1 MWQGEVVI
9 FLAGPLFTT
18 KINPISKK
26 HILMKNIIPIL
37 GAAALF
43 MASCQGG
50 TAKKTHAK
58 IDSTIV
64 TNAKAITDSTQCY
77 QYIKNRDT
85 ATLTLKTIDNKLT
98 GTLGYNLY
106 EKDKNAGTIAG
117 VVKGDTIIANY
128 TFQSEGKTSIRE
140 VAFLKKGD
148 QLAEGFGDVH
158 EVKGETKFK
167 DLSKLK
173 FDGSMTFDKIDCK

>member
-1 MWQGEVVI
+1 
-9 FLAGPLFTT
+9 
-18 KINPISKK
+18 
-26 HILMKNIIPIL
+26 MKNIIPVL
-37 GAAALF
+37 SLAALF
-43 MASCQGG
+43 VAACQGG
-50 TAKKTHAK
+50 TAKKTQAK

-64 TNAKAITDSTQCY
+64 TNAETAPNAIQCY

-85 ATLTLKTIDNKLT
+85 ATLSLKNEDNKVT

-117 VVKGDTIIANY
+117 VIKGDTIIASY
-128 TFQSEGKTSIRE
+128 TFQSEGQTSVRE

-148 QLAEGFGDVH
+148 QLIEGFGDVQ

-167 DLSKLK
+167 DINQLK
-173 FDGSMTFDKIDCK
+173 FEGSMAFGKIECK

>member
-1 MWQGEVVI
+1 
-9 FLAGPLFTT
+9 
-18 KINPISKK
+18 
-26 HILMKNIIPIL
+26 MKNIIPIL
-37 GAAALF
+37 GVAALL

-50 TAKKTHAK
+50 TTKKTQAK
-58 IDSTIV
+58 IDSTII
-64 TNAKAITDSTQCY
+64 TNATASPDSIRCY

-85 ATLTLKTIDNKLT
+85 ATLSLKTKDNT
-98 GTLGYNLY
+98 ISGTLGYNLY

-117 VVKGDTIIANY
+117 IVKGDTIIANY

-148 QLAEGFGDVH
+148 QLVEGFGDVQ
-158 EVKGETKFK
+158 EVKGGTKFK

-173 FDGSMTFDKIDCK
+173 FDGSMTFGKIDCK

>member
-1 MWQGEVVI
+1 
-9 FLAGPLFTT
+9 
-18 KINPISKK
+18 
-26 HILMKNIIPIL
+26 MKNIIPVL
-37 GAAALF
+37 GTIALF

-50 TAKKTHAK
+50 TAKKTQAK

-64 TNAKAITDSTQCY
+64 NNAAVPNAQQCY

-85 ATLTLKTIDNKLT
+85 ATLSLKTEGNEVT

-117 VVKGDTIIANY
+117 TVKGDTIVANY
-128 TFQSEGKTSIRE
+128 TFQSEGKTSVRE
-140 VAFLKKGD
+140 VVFLKQGD
-148 QLAEGFGDVH
+148 QLTEGFGDVQ
-158 EVKGETKFK
+158 EVKGEMKFK

-173 FDGSMTFDKIDCK
+173 FDGSMAFGKIDCK

>member
-1 MWQGEVVI
+1 
-9 FLAGPLFTT
+9 
-18 KINPISKK
+18 
-26 HILMKNIIPIL
+26 MKNIIPIL
-37 GAAALF
+37 GAATLF

-50 TAKKTHAK
+50 TAKKTQAK

-64 TNAKAITDSTQCY
+64 TNATATTDSTQCY

-85 ATLTLKTIDNKLT
+85 GTLTLKTIDNKLT

-106 EKDKNAGTIAG
+106 EKDKNAGTIDW

-128 TFQSEGKTSIRE
+128 TFLSEGKTSIRE

>member
-1 MWQGEVVI
+1 
-9 FLAGPLFTT
+9 
-18 KINPISKK
+18 
-26 HILMKNIIPIL
+26 MKSIIPIL
-37 GAAALF
+37 GIAALL

-50 TAKKTHAK
+50 TAKKTQAK

-64 TNAKAITDSTQCY
+64 TNARETPDSIHCY

-85 ATLTLKTIDNKLT
+85 ATLSLKTTGNKAT

-106 EKDKNAGTIAG
+106 EKDKNAGTIVG
-117 VVKGDTIIANY
+117 IVKGDTIIANY
-128 TFQSEGKTSIRE
+128 TFQSEGKTSVRE
-140 VAFLKKGD
+140 VAFLQKGD
-148 QLAEGFGDVH
+148 QLTEGFGDVQ

>member
-148 QLAEGFGDVH
+148 QLAEGFGDVQ

-167 DLSKLK
+167 DLSKLN
-173 FDGSMTFDKIDCK
+173 FDGLMTFGKIDCK

>member
-1 MWQGEVVI
+1 
-9 FLAGPLFTT
+9 
-18 KINPISKK
+18 
-26 HILMKNIIPIL
+26 MKNIIPIL
-37 GAAALF
+37 GAAALL

-50 TAKKTHAK
+50 TAKKTQAK

-64 TNAKAITDSTQCY
+64 TNATASPDSIRCY
-77 QYIKNRDT
+77 QYIKDRDT
-85 ATLTLKTIDNKLT
+85 AILSLKTEDNKVT

-117 VVKGDTIIANY
+117 IVKGDTIIANY

-148 QLAEGFGDVH
+148 QLIEGFGDVQ
-158 EVKGETKFK
+158 EIKEETKFK

>member
-1 MWQGEVVI
+1 MKSI
-9 FLAGPLFTT
+9 FPV
-18 KINPISKK
+18 
-26 HILMKNIIPIL
+26 L
-37 GAAALF
+37 GLTALL

-50 TAKKTHAK
+50 TAKKTQAK

-64 TNAKAITDSTQCY
+64 TNAKASPDSVQCY

-85 ATLTLKTIDNKLT
+85 ATLSLKTADNKVT

-117 VVKGDTIIANY
+117 IVKGDTIIANY
-128 TFQSEGKTSIRE
+128 TFQSEGKTSVRE

-148 QLAEGFGDVH
+148 QLTEGFGDVQ

-167 DLSKLK
+167 GLNKLK

>member
-1 MWQGEVVI
+1 
-9 FLAGPLFTT
+9 
-18 KINPISKK
+18 
-26 HILMKNIIPIL
+26 MKNIIPIL
-37 GAAALF
+37 GAAALL
-43 MASCQGG
+43 MSSCQGG
-50 TAKKTHAK
+50 TAKKTQAK

-64 TNAKAITDSTQCY
+64 ANAAVTTDSVQCY

-85 ATLTLKTIDNKLT
+85 ATLSLKTADQKFT

-117 VVKGDTIIANY
+117 VIKGDTIIANY
-128 TFQSEGKTSIRE
+128 TFQSEGKTSVRE

-148 QLAEGFGDVH
+148 QLAEGFGDVQ
-158 EVKGETKFK
+158 EVNGQTKFK

-173 FDGSMTFDKIDCK
+173 FDGSMTFEKIDCK

>member
-1 MWQGEVVI
+1 
-9 FLAGPLFTT
+9 
-18 KINPISKK
+18 
-26 HILMKNIIPIL
+26 MKNIIPIL

-50 TAKKTHAK
+50 TAKKTQAN

-64 TNAKAITDSTQCY
+64 TNATASPDSIRCY

-85 ATLTLKTIDNKLT
+85 ATLSLKTEDNTVT

-117 VVKGDTIIANY
+117 IVKGDTIIANY

-148 QLAEGFGDVH
+148 QLAEGFGDIQ

-173 FDGSMTFDKIDCK
+173 FDGSMTFDKIECK

>member
-1 MWQGEVVI
+1 MKSI
-9 FLAGPLFTT
+9 FPV
-18 KINPISKK
+18 
-26 HILMKNIIPIL
+26 L
-37 GAAALF
+37 GLTALL

-50 TAKKTHAK
+50 TAKKTQAK

-64 TNAKAITDSTQCY
+64 TNATASPDSLRCY

-85 ATLTLKTIDNKLT
+85 ATLSLKIADNKVT

-117 VVKGDTIIANY
+117 IVKGDTIIASY

-148 QLAEGFGDVH
+148 QLAEGFGDIE

-167 DLSKLK
+167 HPSKLK

>member
-1 MWQGEVVI
+1 MKSI
-9 FLAGPLFTT
+9 F
-18 KINPISKK
+18 
-26 HILMKNIIPIL
+26 PIL
-37 GAAALF
+37 GLIALL
-43 MASCQGG
+43 MASCRGG
-50 TAKKTHAK
+50 TAKKTQAK

-64 TNAKAITDSTQCY
+64 TNAAAPEAVQCY

-85 ATLTLKTIDNKLT
+85 ATLSLKTEDNKVT

-106 EKDKNAGTIAG
+106 EKDKNAGSIAG
-117 VVKGDTIIANY
+117 IVKGDTIIANY

-148 QLAEGFGDVH
+148 QLAEGFGDVQ

>member
-1 MWQGEVVI
+1 
-9 FLAGPLFTT
+9 
-18 KINPISKK
+18 
-26 HILMKNIIPIL
+26 
-37 GAAALF
+37 

-50 TAKKTHAK
+50 TAKKTQAK

-64 TNAKAITDSTQCY
+64 SNAESTPDSVQCY

-85 ATLTLKTIDNKLT
+85 ATLTFTTIDNKLT

-117 VVKGDTIIANY
+117 LVKGDTLIANY
-128 TFQSEGKTSIRE
+128 TFQSEGKTSVRE
-140 VAFLKKGD
+140 VAFLKKGN
-148 QLAEGFGDVH
+148 QLAEGFGDVQ
-158 EVKGETKFK
+158 EVNGASKFK

-173 FDGSMTFDKIDCK
+173 FDGSMTFEKIDCK

>member
-1 MWQGEVVI
+1 M
-9 FLAGPLFTT
+9 L
-18 KINPISKK
+18 
-26 HILMKNIIPIL
+26 
-37 GAAALF
+37 

-50 TAKKTHAK
+50 TAKKTQAK

-64 TNAKAITDSTQCY
+64 TNAAATPDSIQCY

-85 ATLTLKTIDNKLT
+85 ATLSLKTAENKIT

-117 VVKGDTIIANY
+117 VVKGDTIIASY
-128 TFQSEGKTSIRE
+128 TFQSEGKTSVRE
-140 VAFLKKGD
+140 VAFLKKGT
-148 QLAEGFGDVH
+148 QLAEGFGDVQ

-167 DLSKLK
+167 DQSKLN
-173 FDGSMTFDKIDCK
+173 FDGSMTFDKIVCK

>member
-1 MWQGEVVI
+1 
-9 FLAGPLFTT
+9 
-18 KINPISKK
+18 
-26 HILMKNIIPIL
+26 MKNIIPIL
-37 GAAALF
+37 GATALF

-50 TAKKTHAK
+50 TAKKTQAK
-58 IDSTIV
+58 IDSTII
-64 TNAKAITDSTQCY
+64 TNASAKPDSILCY

-85 ATLTLKTIDNKLT
+85 ATLSLKTKDNKVT

-106 EKDKNAGTIAG
+106 EKDKNAGTITG
-117 VVKGDTIIANY
+117 IIKGDTIIANY
-128 TFQSEGKTSIRE
+128 IFQSEGKTSIRE

-148 QLAEGFGDVH
+148 QIAEGFGDVE

-173 FDGSMTFDKIDCK
+173 FDGSMNFDKIDCK

>member
-1 MWQGEVVI
+1 MI
-9 FLAGPLFTT
+9 FLARPLLTI

-37 GAAALF
+37 GAATLF

-50 TAKKTHAK
+50 TAKKTQAK

-64 TNAKAITDSTQCY
+64 TNAAAITDSTQCY

-106 EKDKNAGTIAG
+106 EKDKNAGTIDG

-148 QLAEGFGDVH
+148 QLAEGFGDVK

>member
-1 MWQGEVVI
+1 
-9 FLAGPLFTT
+9 
-18 KINPISKK
+18 
-26 HILMKNIIPIL
+26 MKNIIPIL

-50 TAKKTHAK
+50 TAKKTQAK

-64 TNAKAITDSTQCY
+64 TNAVATTDSTQCY

-148 QLAEGFGDVH
+148 QLAEGFGDVQ

-167 DLSKLK
+167 DLSKLN
-173 FDGSMTFDKIDCK
+173 FDGLMTFGKIDCK

>member
-1 MWQGEVVI
+1 MR
-9 FLAGPLFTT
+9 
-18 KINPISKK
+18 
-26 HILMKNIIPIL
+26 NIIPIL
-37 GAAALF
+37 GAATLF

-50 TAKKTHAK
+50 TAKKTQAK

-64 TNAKAITDSTQCY
+64 TNAAATPDSIQCY
-77 QYIKNRDT
+77 HYIKNRDT
-85 ATLTLKTIDNKLT
+85 ATLSLKTSDNKVT

-128 TFQSEGKTSIRE
+128 TFQSEGKTSVRK

-148 QLAEGFGDVH
+148 QQTEGFSDVQ
-158 EVKGETKFK
+158 EVNGESKFK
-167 DLSKLK
+167 DLSTLK
-173 FDGSMTFDKIDCK
+173 FNGSMIFSKIDCK

>member
-1 MWQGEVVI
+1 MKSI
-9 FLAGPLFTT
+9 F
-18 KINPISKK
+18 
-26 HILMKNIIPIL
+26 PIL
-37 GAAALF
+37 GLIALL

-50 TAKKTHAK
+50 TEKKTQAK

-64 TNAKAITDSTQCY
+64 TNATGPFAVQCY

-85 ATLTLKTIDNKLT
+85 ATLSLKTEYNKVT

-106 EKDKNAGTIAG
+106 GKDKNAGSIAG
-117 VVKGDTIIANY
+117 IVKGDTIIANY

-148 QLAEGFGDVH
+148 QLAEGFGDVQ

-167 DLSKLK
+167 ELNNLK

>member
-1 MWQGEVVI
+1 
-9 FLAGPLFTT
+9 
-18 KINPISKK
+18 
-26 HILMKNIIPIL
+26 MKNIIPVL
-37 GAAALF
+37 GLAALL

-50 TAKKTHAK
+50 TAKKTQAK

-64 TNAKAITDSTQCY
+64 TNAEAAPNSVECY

-85 ATLTLKTIDNKLT
+85 ATLSFKSDDNKVT

-128 TFQSEGKTSIRE
+128 TFQSEGQTSVRE
-140 VAFLKKGD
+140 VVFLKKEN
-148 QLAEGFGDVH
+148 QLIEGFGDIR
-158 EVKGETKFK
+158 EVKGETKYK
-167 DLSKLK
+167 DVNKLK
-173 FDGSMTFDKIDCK
+173 FDGSIAFGKIDCK

>member
-1 MWQGEVVI
+1 
-9 FLAGPLFTT
+9 
-18 KINPISKK
+18 
-26 HILMKNIIPIL
+26 MKNIIPIL
-37 GAAALF
+37 GAAALLL
-43 MASCQGG
+43 ASCQGG
-50 TAKKTHAK
+50 TAKKTQAK

-64 TNAKAITDSTQCY
+64 TNATVSPDSIRCY

-85 ATLTLKTIDNKLT
+85 ATLSLKTADNKVT

-117 VVKGDTIIANY
+117 IVKGDTIIANY

-148 QLAEGFGDVH
+148 QLAEGFGDVQ

-173 FDGSMTFDKIDCK
+173 FDGLMTFDNIDCK